1 MSEWAHD
8 HPEEMEEIAKL
19 PLSQQNE
26 ALRGAMVDPLEVAD
40 QQRKEARENPPVDPL
55 FVRLGEVVSA
65 EMERTGGDPE
75 KADPERMAREVL
87 EPSEPFEEVPGVICG
102 RCDGKG
108 WTMKDK
114 NVKECVACLGTGLE
128 R

>member
-40 QQRKEARENPPVDPL
+40 QQRKEARENPPEE
-55 FVRLGEVVSA
+55 FS
-65 EMERTGGDPE
+65 T
-75 KADPERMAREVL
+75 
-87 EPSEPFEEVPGVICG
+87 SFEEVPGIICG

-128 R
+128 P

>member
-1 MSEWAHD
+1 MSEWAHN

-19 PLSQQNE
+19 PLSEQNE

-40 QQRKEARENPPVDPL
+40 QQRKERRESPPMRRSLEAEPKREEREEAEMDARAARE
-55 FVRLGEVVSA
+55 EA
-65 EMERTGGDPE
+65 E
-75 KADPERMAREVL
+75 AD
-87 EPSEPFEEVPGVICG
+87 EPFSEVPGVICG

-114 NVKECVACLGTGLE
+114 NVKECVTCLGTGLE